1 MTLGGLAAS
10 VGLVI
15 DDVIVMIE
23 HIARR
28 VGGMDHRRAR
38 MPRCCMQARSF

>member
-1 MTLGGLAAS
+1 M
-10 VGLVI
+10 I

-28 VGGMDHRRAR
+28 AGIPSLTDARAR
-38 MPRCCMQARSF
+38 VLPAA